1 MTLVEINM
9 RRASGI
15 LALRWDDGLQSELS
29 AELLRTHS
37 PSAEVQGHG
46 GGPPVLVT
54 GKKDVGFVRMDPVG
68 NYGVKIT
75 FDDGHDSGIFSWDN
89 LRQFA
94 QNEEALWSAYLK
106 RLETEGGSREATG
119 VRLFSVKPD
128 GDQ

>member
-1 MTLVEINM
+1 MTLTEINM
-9 RRASGI
+9 RRSSGI
-15 LALRWDDGLQSELS
+15 LAVRWKDGLNAELS

-46 GGPPVLVT
+46 AGPPVLVA

-75 FDDGHDSGIFSWDN
+75 FDDGHDSGIFSWQQ

-94 QNEEALWSAYLK
+94 ERQDELWQAYLD
-106 RLETEGGSREATG
+106 RLSREGATREDRG
-119 VRLFSVKPD
+119 VRLLAVKPD
-128 GDQ
+128 YSQ

>member
-1 MTLVEINM
+1 MTLTEINM
-9 RRASGI
+9 RRGSGI
-15 LALRWDDGLQSELS
+15 LAVRWEDGLNAELP

-46 GGPPVLVT
+46 AGPPVLVA

-75 FDDGHDSGIFSWDN
+75 FDDGHDSGIFSWQQ

-94 QNEEALWSAYLK
+94 ERQDELWQAYLD
-106 RLETEGGSREATG
+106 RLSREGATREDSG
-119 VRLFSVKPD
+119 VRLFAVKPD
-128 GDQ
+128 DSQ